1 MAECCGR
8 RQLGWKTSVDV
19 HRLAIMTV
27 EADVEAER
35 LKLWGTA
42 SKGA

>member
-1 MAECCGR
+1 MFWSLIAGN
-8 RQLGWKTSVDV
+8 G
-19 HRLAIMTV
+19 RLAIMTV